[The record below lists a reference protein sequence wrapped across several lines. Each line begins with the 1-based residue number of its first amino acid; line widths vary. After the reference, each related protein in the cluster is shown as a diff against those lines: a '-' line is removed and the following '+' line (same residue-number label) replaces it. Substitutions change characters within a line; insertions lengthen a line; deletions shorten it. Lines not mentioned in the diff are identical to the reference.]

1 MQHREEKTNMEG
13 EYLVGDEQRWK
24 VWKRSQ
30 KGNVW
35 SATQKKNREGRGGNI
50 SVKDLKL
57 VILGSKAQHHHN
69 IKAKPDLLKAFDQIV
84 RVVRE
89 SWELEEPDDQVPVMT
104 MMTKSPMMTLMTSGL
119 NAWVYSILVD
129 GSRCKCKMIYFN
141 SSTSM
146 EPPPSASNAVK
157 IQLSCGKC

>member
-1 MQHREEKTNMEG
+1 MDPRDASASKNMGG
-13 EYLVGDEQRWK
+13 EYLVGDDQRGK

-50 SVKDLKL
+50 SDKDLKL

-69 IKAKPDLLKAFDQIV
+69 MAKPDLLKALDQIV

-89 SWELEEPDDQVPVMT
+89 S
-104 MMTKSPMMTLMTSGL
+104 
-119 NAWVYSILVD
+119 
-129 GSRCKCKMIYFN
+129 
-141 SSTSM
+141 
-146 EPPPSASNAVK
+146 
-157 IQLSCGKC
+157 